1 MNDVEFQAILDQLKA
16 YLAMDKT
23 FIQNPFR
30 VKEFENAIH
39 LAHELFP
46 DAKIEIHDD
55 PLQMGAGI
63 FSIEDY
69 DLDVTEVSL
78 FSSMI
83 EKADNFEIYPTN
95 NGNVRFAAVFNNIL
109 VRI

>member
-1 MNDVEFQAILDQLKA
+1 MNEAEFKAILDQLKA

-23 FIQNPFR
+23 FIKNPFR
-30 VKEFENAIH
+30 ATEFEKAIM

-55 PLQMGAGI
+55 PLQTGAGI

-69 DLDVTEVSL
+69 DFDVTEVAL
-78 FSSMI
+78 FSTMI

-95 NGNVRFAAVFNNIL
+95 NGNVRFAAVFNNVL